1 MNTDKYVFI
10 VAHDDHVSFRGVNPP
25 LSGSEPK
32 RKESSD
38 SVLARCV
45 AMFSNLGYE
54 IEIRDERKGTVET
67 KEKIKTEAE
76 SRLANCVA
84 RFADPT
90 EKRLEYVL
98 CVWKRD
104 RGIPVEWVVWTY
116 NNQDHGFYHGH
127 YYRDLASAVE
137 RFKIYVSTSLANAT
151 AIV

>member
-54 IEIRDERKGTVET
+54 IEIRDERKDTMET

-84 RFADPT
+84 RFSDP

-104 RGIPVEWVVWTY
+104 KGVPVEWVVWTY
-116 NNQDHGFYHGH
+116 NSQDHGFYHGH